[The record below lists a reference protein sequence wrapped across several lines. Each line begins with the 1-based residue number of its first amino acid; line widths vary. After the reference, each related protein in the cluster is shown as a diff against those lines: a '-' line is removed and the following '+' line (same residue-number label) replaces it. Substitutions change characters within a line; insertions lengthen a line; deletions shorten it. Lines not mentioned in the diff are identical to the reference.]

1 VTVNP
6 QGSRNWHWSA
16 PLRRPNR
23 FLLSKRYLQV
33 RCIDISDL
41 EVQRQ
46 SAIQPDDGDP

>member
-1 VTVNP
+1 MCP
-6 QGSRNWHWSA
+6 PEMSRQGVKVSA
-16 PLRRPNR
+16 LLRRPNR
-23 FLLSKRYLQV
+23 FLLSKRYVKV